1 MKSFMRIAKFAK
13 PYWKQSL
20 ISLAFLITVVYLD
33 LLIPQLIQKII
44 DQGISKKDIPLVI
57 HTTWLMLGISIID
70 TALAIGNN
78 IFSVRVG
85 ESFGRD
91 LRERLFIKIQSF
103 SFGNLDRMKTGQ
115 LMVRLTSDVSIVQ
128 RVIQVFLRIGTR
140 APMLMIG
147 SMLLM
152 FMTNARL
159 AFLIL
164 VLLVFTTLVIVVFTT
179 LTGPLYLLVQQKL
192 DKLNTVLQEN
202 ISGVRVVKA
211 FVLEDFESK
220 RFQSA
225 NKDYSERTIRVTQV
239 MSILMP
245 ILSVMMNIGVVVVI
259 WSGGISSI
267 KGALTIGQIVAF
279 ANYLLT
285 TIGPLGI
292 MAQLSTVI
300 ASGMASSGRI
310 ETVLNESPE
319 VPEPLVSWPADRIL
333 QGRVEFENVS
343 FHYAGT
349 SEEPVLQDISFVA
362 KPGQS
367 VAILG
372 ATGAGKSTLIN
383 LIPRFYDVTSG
394 MVRIDGVDVRE
405 IPEDTILQ
413 NIGLALQDT
422 VLFSGTI
429 RENIAFGKQ
438 DATEG
443 EVQQAAMAAQ
453 AHDFIM
459 ELPDGYDTLVEQR
472 GVNLSGGQKQRL
484 AIARAILLKPRI
496 LILDDS
502 TSAVDVETETRI
514 QDALEGLMQGC
525 TSFIVA
531 QRISTV
537 LNADKIL
544 VIEKG
549 RLAAQGKHAELMHS
563 SPIYREIY
571 ESQLGSGVDEIP
583 GRPANE

>member
-1 MKSFMRIAKFAK
+1 MRSLLRIAKFAR
-13 PYWKQSL
+13 PYWKSIIFSL
-20 ISLAFLITVVYLD
+20 VFLITVVYLD

-44 DQGISKKDIPLVI
+44 DQGISKKDLSLVI
-57 HTTWLMLGISIID
+57 QTTGLMLGISIID
-70 TALAIGNN
+70 TILAIGNN
-78 IFSVRVG
+78 YFSVLVG

-91 LRERLFIKIQSF
+91 LRERLFVKIQSF
-103 SFGNLDRMKTGQ
+103 SFGNLDRLKTGQ

-152 FMTNARL
+152 FLTNARL

-164 VLLVFTTLVIVVFTT
+164 ALLVFTTLVIVVFTT
-179 LTGPLYLLVQQKL
+179 QTGPLYLLVQQKL

-211 FVLEDFESK
+211 FVLEDHEGK
-220 RFQSA
+220 RFRAA
-225 NKDYSERTIRVTQV
+225 NQDYAERTIRVTQI
-239 MSILMP
+239 MSVLMP
-245 ILSVMMNIGVVVVI
+245 ILSALMNFGVIVVV
-259 WSGGISSI
+259 WSGGISNI
-267 KGALTIGQIVAF
+267 KGTLSIGQIVAF

-310 ETVLNESPE
+310 EQVLSEVPE
-319 VPEPLVSWPADRIL
+319 VPETQLEWSSDRPIH
-333 QGRVEFENVS
+333 GRVEFKNVS

-362 KPGQS
+362 EAGQS
-367 VAILG
+367 IAILG

-394 MVRIDGVDVRE
+394 SVSIDGIDVRDM
-405 IPEDTILQ
+405 PGAVLFK
-413 NIGLALQDT
+413 NIGIVLQET
-422 VLFSGTI
+422 ILFSGSI
-429 RENIAFGKQ
+429 RDNIAFGKP
-438 DATEG
+438 DATEAD
-443 EVQQAAMAAQ
+443 VQQAARAAR

-459 ELPDGYDTLVEQR
+459 ELAHGYETLVEQR

-502 TSAVDVETETRI
+502 TSSVDVETEI
-514 QDALEGLMQGC
+514 QIQEALGELMRGS
-525 TSFIVA
+525 TNILVA

-537 LNADKIL
+537 LNADRIL

-549 RLAAQGKHAELMHS
+549 RLAAQGKHDDLMRTS
-563 SPIYREIY
+563 RIYQEIY
-571 ESQLGSGVDEIP
+571 ESQLGNGVDENP
-583 GRPANE
+583 GRRTDD